1 MNVFYQQLSVYPF
14 CRGQVVVNYFS
25 AKICAICG
33 KVCIF
38 LKIIN
43 QKFQLWEI
51 YLIT

>member
-1 MNVFYQQLSVYPF
+1 MCFISNYQCTLF
-14 CRGQVVVNYFS
+14 AGGQVVVNYFS